1 MLQNR
6 PSLFPFCQIGAISTL
21 TLLLHSSNS
30 FFGSN
35 LTALGACVQYL
46 VFLQLV
52 HCNLPMFSPGCS
64 RRDTLDMVP
73 SFFSSLRAIQYPVK
87 QKSKC
92 SCSGV
97 DVVGPSH
104 ISTLFQ
110 SIPSYWAPMKKQLVH
125 RVGDVENDQE
135 LNERIS
141 PFYHADKIK
150 APLLIGQGAND
161 PRVKQAEADQI
172 FNAMKVCTAASII
185 A

>member
-1 MLQNR
+1 MT
-6 PSLFPFCQIGAISTL
+6 GGVA
-21 TLLLHSSNS
+21 
-30 FFGSN
+30 G
-35 LTALGACVQYL
+35 GYACLAGLCFTPDLYT
-46 VFLQLV
+46 
-52 HCNLPMFSPGCS
+52 C
-64 RRDTLDMVP
+64 
-73 SFFSSLRAIQYPVK
+73 
-87 QKSKC
+87 
-92 SCSGV
+92 GV

-150 APLLIGQGAND
+150 VPLLIGQGAND

-172 FNAMKVCTAASII
+172 FNAMRVRPAVPITCCAKHEVC
-185 A
+185 

>member
-1 MLQNR
+1 MTV
-6 PSLFPFCQIGAISTL
+6 PFDI
-21 TLLLHSSNS
+21 
-30 FFGSN
+30 
-35 LTALGACVQYL
+35 
-46 VFLQLV
+46 
-52 HCNLPMFSPGCS
+52 
-64 RRDTLDMVP
+64 
-73 SFFSSLRAIQYPVK
+73 
-87 QKSKC
+87 
-92 SCSGV
+92 CSGV

-150 APLLIGQGAND
+150 VPLLIGQGAND

-172 FNAMKVCTAASII
+172 FNAMKVCTVPPAVNQIELSPFLQRTELVDDCRSKDIVLEVSPTAMI
-185 A
+185 ADSSVKIL

>member
-1 MLQNR
+1 MTGG
-6 PSLFPFCQIGAISTL
+6 IAG
-21 TLLLHSSNS
+21 
-30 FFGSN
+30 GY
-35 LTALGACVQYL
+35 ACLAGLCFTPDLYT
-46 VFLQLV
+46 
-52 HCNLPMFSPGCS
+52 C
-64 RRDTLDMVP
+64 
-73 SFFSSLRAIQYPVK
+73 
-87 QKSKC
+87 
-92 SCSGV
+92 GV

-150 APLLIGQGAND
+150 VPLLIGQGAND

-172 FNAMKVCTAASII
+172 FNAMRVRPVVLITCCATKFGNLK
-185 A
+185 